1 MMIDLKRLAA
11 ILMASAL
18 FALAGCAGTGEV
30 ESETTAEEAGQAEGE
45 ESGVE
50 TGGMDASEREFQGNP
65 LDNPDSPLS
74 TRVIHFEFDSST
86 IQKKY
91 LDILDAH
98 AEYLMDNPDTEVR
111 LEGHADERGSREYNI
126 GLGDRRA
133 QAVRRLLLFQGVEDD
148 QVSTVSYGEE
158 QPVDPGHNEEA
169 WAKNRRVEIV
179 YLR

>member
-1 MMIDLKRLAA
+1 MIEMKRLAGVF
-11 ILMASAL
+11 LASAL
-18 FALAGCAGTGEV
+18 LALAGCAGTGEV
-30 ESETTAEEAGQAEGE
+30 ESETTAESGRTGGE
-45 ESGVE
+45 EERGVE
-50 TGGMDASEREFQGNP
+50 TGGMDRSEREFQGSP

-98 AEYLMDNPDTEVR
+98 AEYLMNNPDTEVR

-133 QAVRRLLLFQGVEDD
+133 QAVRRLLLFQGVEEK
-148 QVSTVSYGEE
+148 QISTVSYGEE
-158 QPVDPGHNEEA
+158 QPVDPAHNEEA